1 VYTSCAV
8 IPAGQLVFGIG
19 QIVRDYLGGGNNQTT
34 MMVGHL
40 HGGIVVAARL
50 PQPAEEASGH

>member
-1 VYTSCAV
+1 MR
-8 IPAGQLVFGIG
+8 GQLS
-19 QIVRDYLGGGNNQTT
+19 GGNNQTT

-40 HGGIVVAARL
+40 RGGIAAAVRL